1 MLCVFLEMPYERQ
14 LRRIN
19 EAMMEGFIN
28 LIQKEGKNNGGEFF
42 TFQSGIGFC
51 FFENSVAYLYSACRF
66 LFNLNKILTET
77 KNIISEARCI
87 VDFFDDELDG
97 TELYNLFQ
105 NYKKIIIPENGIFA
119 SKHTAEK
126 IKSYMEF
133 DLNNSPLPVCKN
145 FKFFDSVEGEEP
157 ENGCEADSI
166 ILHRNDNYFWA
177 IYNFILAHPL
187 DIKNKN
193 KFSEDDDSSFAL
205 TKVAYTYLKKHR
217 FLKQYP
223 QYFIDAFLL
232 NAGLWFKTYINC
244 KHDKKNITVYIDNAN
259 DEKNRGE
266 AKKILTACSKIEI
279 KELSSK
285 LPSTYN
291 IPEDLLELAYLIL
304 SASKYFFYD
313 EFTEFLLSLNKAPSF
328 FKDVY
333 NWMFKSGL
341 ILIRDNIYA
350 SVYGIIEIIERKI
363 GKKKKI
369 MQEYISSFL
378 WEKYKKGGLYADGET
393 ENIFNSLNFLY
404 KPEFLLTSIFHTFS
418 DSIIEGFDLKKYKN
432 EAFFEALKYY
442 QTALI
447 AQKDGG
453 TAKSYALAKTAISLF
468 QEQKFDSGEFRALSL
483 LAFFN
488 LSENKIADALTYFSY
503 AYNNAEQS
511 NDSQFICEALFNIS
525 IVYFLQNN
533 IKQAVTFLEKLSDEI
548 NESFEQV
555 WKIPCLFMQ
564 GRINLQIGEFKQAED
579 FFNRAAD
586 FASLYF
592 ERLEPLCRTWACR
605 ALMYRGQIKQ
615 AQENLLKYTDDTSD
629 AVLFLLESYI
639 FYPAIDNDFDKLGL
653 DTESVYGDYIQTGFN
668 EFKNL
673 KSGFNFAEDLVW
685 YKIYD
690 IPVGKKIFDSFY
702 NYYNYKIT
710 SLNCF
715 EKKDGNAFLSEL
727 EASAIET
734 LYQNDPFSSLYLY
747 LCYDIYSS
755 IYGES
760 STQTIAYLSKAFKA
774 MQKTVLTI
782 GENDIRDKYMQKNL
796 WNAKLFKAAQ
806 DHKFI

>member
-1 MLCVFLEMPYERQ
+1 MLCVFLDMPYERQ

-19 EAMMEGFIN
+19 KGMLENFFDSIKEEA
-28 LIQKEGKNNGGEFF
+28 KNNGGEFF
-42 TFQSGIGFC
+42 AFQSGIGFC
-51 FFENSVAYLYSACRF
+51 FFENSIAYMYSACRF
-66 LFNLNKILTET
+66 LFNLDKILTANKKKIAEV
-77 KNIISEARCI
+77 RCI
-87 VDFFDDELDG
+87 IDFFDDTADIRSLQD
-97 TELYNLFQ
+97 YFQ
-105 NYKKIIIPENGIFA
+105 PYKKILIPESGIFA
-119 SKHTAEK
+119 SKQTADK
-126 IKSYMEF
+126 IKNYLEF
-133 DLNNSPLPVCKN
+133 DTENEPLPVCK
-145 FKFFDSVEGEEP
+145 KFRFFVAEENKAE
-157 ENGCEADSI
+157 ENGYDADSI
-166 ILHRNDNYFWA
+166 ILHRNDNHIWA
-177 IYNFILAHPL
+177 IYNFILSHSL
-187 DIKNKN
+187 DSAYKTGLSAGDEN
-193 KFSEDDDSSFAL
+193 SFYS
-205 TKVAYTYLKKHR
+205 TKAAYTYLRKHR

-232 NAGLWFKTYINC
+232 NAGLCLKTHING
-244 KHDKKNITVYIDNAN
+244 KKEKKTITVYIDNIN
-259 DEKNRGE
+259 DDKNHSE
-266 AKKILTACSKIEI
+266 AKKILTACSEIEI

-291 IPEDLLELAYLIL
+291 VPEDLLELVYLVLI
-304 SASKYFFYD
+304 SSKYFFYD
-313 EFTEFLLSLNKAPSF
+313 ELNEFLLSLKKSDSF

-333 NWMFKSGL
+333 RWMYRSGL
-341 ILIRDNIYA
+341 ILISGNIYA
-350 SVYGIIEIIERKI
+350 SAYGIIEIIERKI
-363 GKKKKI
+363 GKKKKD

-378 WEKYKKGGLYADGET
+378 WEKYKKGDIYADAET
-393 ENIFNSLNFLY
+393 ENIFNGLNFLY
-404 KPEFLLTSIFHTFS
+404 KPGFLLTSVFHTFP
-418 DSIIEGFDLKKYKN
+418 DSVIEGFDLKKYKN
-432 EAFFEALKYY
+432 ESFFEALKYY

-488 LSENKIADALTYFSY
+488 LSENKRADALTYFSY

-533 IKQAVTFLEKLSDEI
+533 IKQAVTFLEKLSHEI

-564 GRINLQIGEFKQAED
+564 GRIHLQLGEFRQAEE

-615 AQENLLKYTDDTSD
+615 AQELLLKYTDDTSD
-629 AVLFLLESYI
+629 AVLFLLESYL
-639 FYPAIDNDFDKLGL
+639 FYPALNDDFGKFGFDA
-653 DTESVYGDYIQTGFN
+653 ESLYGDYSQSGFN

-673 KSGFNFAEDLVW
+673 KSGFSFAEDLVW
-685 YKIYD
+685 YKIYN

-702 NYYNYKIT
+702 NYYNYKI
-710 SLNCF
+710 SYLNEN
-715 EKKDGNAFLSEL
+715 EKEASAVFLSEL

-734 LYQNDPFSSLYLY
+734 LYQNDSFSSLYLY

-755 IYGES
+755 IYGET
-760 STQTIAYLSKAFKA
+760 STQTVAYLSKAFKA